1 MTASNGDLE
10 VAFTTMVQRRAGAL
24 LVKPDPFFIY
34 RRERL
39 VALAARYAMPA
50 IYSLPV
56 FAEVGGLMSYGVSF
70 VDLYQH
76 GGNYAGKIFKG
87 AKPTDLPVE
96 QGVKFELVIAVLAKT
111 RSDSRC
117 LVERSG

>member
-1 MTASNGDLE
+1 MGS
-10 VAFTTMVQRRAGAL
+10 AFW
-24 LVKPDPFFIY
+24 I
-34 RRERL
+34 
-39 VALAARYAMPA
+39 
-50 IYSLPV
+50 
-56 FAEVGGLMSYGVSF
+56 
-70 VDLYQH
+70 YQH

-117 LVERSG
+117 LVERSGFGVRRDQAAIIFSFVIGTASRKVCIGVLPKHQRP